1 MNFDGLI
8 IGVATFLIIG
18 VCHPLVIKAEYYF
31 GVKSAWAFLA
41 IGILF
46 LALSLMTDNLLAS
59 ILLGVAAFSSFWSVK
74 EVYDQRKRVLKGWFP
89 KNPKRLD
96 DYVSE

>member
-1 MNFDGLI
+1 MNFDGII

-46 LALSLMTDNLLAS
+46 LALSLM
-59 ILLGVAAFSSFWSVK
+59 
-74 EVYDQRKRVLKGWFP
+74 VLKGWFP

-96 DYVSE
+96 DYVSG

>member
-1 MNFDGLI
+1 MNFDGII

-46 LALSLMTDNLLAS
+46 LALSLMNAS
-59 ILLGVAAFSSFWSVK
+59 AYSKAGS
-74 EVYDQRKRVLKGWFP
+74 RKIPNALMIMLV
-89 KNPKRLD
+89 D
-96 DYVSE
+96 SE

>member
-1 MNFDGLI
+1 M
-8 IGVATFLIIG
+8 IIG

-31 GVKSAWAFLA
+31 GVKRVWAFLA